1 MVLLLL
7 LPINML
13 DKIPLILSLLLII
26 TVYQLMIVQTLP
38 ATNYET
44 LAEKIINAVFQI
56 GIMISILCIIVQVL
70 LVDKF
75 EYVPLPKIYQYIY
88 FYFNG
93 YNKIK

>member
-1 MVLLLL
+1 MIILMILLLL

-38 ATNYET
+38 STNYQT
-44 LAEKIINAVFQI
+44 LAEKIINGVFII
-56 GIMISILCIIVQVL
+56 GIMISTLCMIVQVL

-75 EYVPLPKIYQYIY
+75 QHVPLPKIYQ
-88 FYFNG
+88 
-93 YNKIK
+93 